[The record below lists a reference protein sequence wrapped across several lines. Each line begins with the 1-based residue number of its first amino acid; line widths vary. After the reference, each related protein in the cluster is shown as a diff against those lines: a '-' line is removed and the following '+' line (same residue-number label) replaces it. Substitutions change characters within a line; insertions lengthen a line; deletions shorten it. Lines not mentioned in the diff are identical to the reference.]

1 MSQISGITVVPS
13 SCVTQIDN
21 IQNFEMFYGD
31 ANSLKP
37 ELNSWIEEADA

>member
-21 IQNFEMFYGD
+21 IRNFEMFYED

>member
-13 SCVTQIDN
+13 SFVTQIDN
-21 IQNFEMFYGD
+21 IRNFEMFYGD